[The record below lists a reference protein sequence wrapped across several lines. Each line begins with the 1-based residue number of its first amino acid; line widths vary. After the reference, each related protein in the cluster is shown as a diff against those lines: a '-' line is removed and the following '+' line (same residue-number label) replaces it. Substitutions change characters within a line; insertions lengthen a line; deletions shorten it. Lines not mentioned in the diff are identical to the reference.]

1 MPDVR
6 VLLPATITTPQ
17 PPREIA
23 CEAADVQEALREVAA
38 QAPRYAQRLFYKDR
52 LLVGVLVNGR
62 HIPPGEA
69 LVRRLADGDR
79 VEVLPPVAGG

>member
-1 MPDVR
+1 MPDVC

-17 PPREIA
+17 PPCEIA
-23 CEAADVQEALREVAA
+23 CEAADVREALREVAA
-38 QAPRYAQRLFYKDR
+38 RAPRYAQRLFFKDR

-69 LVRRLADGDR
+69 LATRLAAGDR
-79 VEVLPPVAGG
+79 VEVMPPVAGG

>member
-17 PPREIA
+17 PPYEID
-23 CEAADVQEALREVAA
+23 CEAADVMEALHEVAA
-38 QAPRYAQRLFYKDR
+38 RAPRYAQRLFFKDR

-62 HIPPGEA
+62 HIPPSETLGT
-69 LVRRLADGDR
+69 RLADGDR
-79 VEVLPPVAGG
+79 VEVMPPVAGG